1 MFARDDRKRR
11 SFTSVFNANGLKGR
25 LFGGVKVK
33 RARSFSGREKH
44 KIETLKHHKD
54 DTATLSDTEGYH
66 KNRRPRRRTTGGTDI
81 GDHVEKAK
89 MTGFSSEV
97 EGPHGGTLNRQQII
111 AMVKQRFGLRPEEMR
126 TVTQTTSV
134 SEEAPPAIPPLPP
147 SPSSPKQKRYEEL
160 LEKPGAYPTLPR
172 KEETPH
178 PVNTP
183 GVVYLQLGDEIK
195 RAMIPKNLDGVD
207 EVRGLFKSAFTEKYQ
222 NEVNNNSKRKTIYI
236 KDPTCGIFY
245 ELDDVS
251 DLSNKSHLKILDTPP
266 AKPAPPVA
274 PKPHATHV
282 TKQLTSTPLPN
293 HSHVVPSDSIKGGD
307 YKWTSTVTE
316 TRVVDSKPV
325 SVTHTAV
332 SQGSLM
338 DKKKVPLPG
347 LGAQLKPHEKRAH
360 YDPMEQ
366 QLDKLTTM
374 LQDALNTSESMDNM
388 PSRGVD
394 GSASSSQSSFVDHGP
409 AAEGNIPYAMWSDR
423 GRMRS
428 DSGTESMSDTSP
440 TPPEV
445 KPKPPPRMSSHGVS
459 RESSVKYSQT
469 LQREPPQPPQR
480 SVPYHYGTLP
490 LATSS
495 PRHMPQRT
503 LSADSPAASL
513 AGSSTL
519 PVGAKVKFQGVEA
532 KPGVNQQELAHRA
545 RELKSNVVTLKSE
558 LGQLKQL
565 HTFQAKSFEELMS
578 NAKEHIL
585 SSMMKLTSGNKPE
598 RMILACSR
606 CLDVSNAA
614 LRGAGKELRQGYL
627 LASPNA
633 DNPGRADQNRIRT
646 EEMTYVRA
654 KNDINRSISELESEV
669 EMVRL
674 DVIQRRHISNKAE
687 IESLNNQLAI
697 ISRQIADLKSQY
709 ADLHDS
715 MKAVMA
721 SELDTIVQ
729 GDKFLK
735 EEPSKLDNLVSRCKH
750 VTGTLFTLQKLI
762 AAQDQMKSE
771 SQLSFS
777 SLDDVDKE
785 LLDSIRSSHLT
796 KPTSPPVAQEDP
808 RSSRG
813 RPRVRFNDQVDY
825 GR

>member
-1 MFARDDRKRR
+1 MSANVSYVPPVDDDSSRSKEHKR
-11 SFTSVFNANGLKGR
+11 SGLKGR

-409 AAEGNIPYAMWSDR
+409 AAE
-423 GRMRS
+423 
-428 DSGTESMSDTSP
+428 
-440 TPPEV
+440 V

-729 GDKFLK
+729 GDK
-735 EEPSKLDNLVSRCKH
+735 
-750 VTGTLFTLQKLI
+750 LI